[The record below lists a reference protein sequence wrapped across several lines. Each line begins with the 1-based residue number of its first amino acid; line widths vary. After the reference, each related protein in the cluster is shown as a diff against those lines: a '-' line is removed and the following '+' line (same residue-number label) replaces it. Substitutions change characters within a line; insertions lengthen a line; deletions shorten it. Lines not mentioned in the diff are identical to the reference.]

1 MDDPDNYVE
10 IDNLAADLTAVFRR
24 QEGDGAVTKTYDQTS
39 TTSKVKGMLDKVF
52 IGLISITMFLCFFSL
67 CASMSANLYEQKKE
81 IGVLRAIGFTKY
93 RVRML
98 YFYEALVLVL
108 SSCIMGVVIG
118 MTMGYTM
125 VSQANLFIVTHI
137 EPFFPWGQFLLVLF
151 LSLLCAFFS
160 TWGPARNLTNRQI
173 AGIFRLV

>member
-1 MDDPDNYVE
+1 MSKAHDSVN
-10 IDNLAADLTAVFRR
+10 
-24 QEGDGAVTKTYDQTS
+24 
-39 TTSKVKGMLDKVF
+39 TTSKVKGILDKVF

-67 CASMSANLYEQKKE
+67 VASMSANLYEQKKE
-81 IGVLRAIGFTKY
+81 IGVLRAMGFTKY
-93 RVRML
+93 RVHML

-118 MTMGYTM
+118 CTVGYSM
-125 VSQANLFIVTHI
+125 VLQANLFIETHI
-137 EPFFPWGQFLLVLF
+137 EPFFPWGQFLLVLL